1 MKSIL
6 IFPVYNTTDANLH
19 CPAVYQALFLTLRNG
34 TYAFSTSLKGSSK
47 DEEMGVKKKRKVKK
61 LARSLSSQVVKP
73 GSIMDELPSP
83 FPWPHSTHAPTL
95 E

>member
-47 DEEMGVKKKRKVKK
+47 DEEMGVKKKERLKN
-61 LARSLSSQVVKP
+61 LQ
-73 GSIMDELPSP
+73 G
-83 FPWPHSTHAPTL
+83 HSVHRW
-95 E
+95 